1 MTLLRTRAATQGAL
15 SPVSSGRDMTASSR
29 HAAVIVAALFA
40 MLWQSVVVGAYGHAH
55 HHAAPLAHFAAA
67 QAVVGAQGVA
77 GARGATAASDDDP
90 ARQDPAD
97 CPVCWEMAHDGVF
110 LLPDIA
116 VFRAPEP
123 ETLWRGTLPTAHAS
137 RSGRSHAWHSR
148 APPRILQA

>member
-1 MTLLRTRAATQGAL
+1 MTLLRARAATQGAL
-15 SPVSSGRDMTASSR
+15 SPVSSGRGMASSSR

-40 MLWQSVVVGAYGHAH
+40 MLWQSFVVGAYGHAH
-55 HHAAPLAHFAAA
+55 HHAAPLVHIAA
-67 QAVVGAQGVA
+67 AQGVA
-77 GARGATAASDDDP
+77 GAQGATAASDDDP

-123 ETLWRGTLPTAHAS
+123 ETLWRDTRPTAHAD
-137 RSGRSHAWHSR
+137 RSGRSHAWRSR